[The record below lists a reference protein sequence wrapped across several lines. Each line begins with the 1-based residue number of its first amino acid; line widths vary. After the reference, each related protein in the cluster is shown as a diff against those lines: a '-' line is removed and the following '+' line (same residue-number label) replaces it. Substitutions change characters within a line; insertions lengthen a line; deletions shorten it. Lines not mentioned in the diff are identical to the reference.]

1 MLITA
6 VLREAVVKRSVKV
19 QMTTPKGIHFV
30 GGFQVMAPWP
40 QDFREI
46 WET

>member
-30 GGFQVMAPWP
+30 GGFQVMAP
-40 QDFREI
+40 
-46 WET
+46 

>member
-6 VLREAVVKRSVKV
+6 VLREVAKRSVKV

-30 GGFQVMAPWP
+30 GGFQVMAP
-40 QDFREI
+40 
-46 WET
+46 

>member
-1 MLITA
+1 MLITP
-6 VLREAVVKRSVKV
+6 VLREIVKRRVKV

-40 QDFREI
+40 KDFREI